1 MQKKG
6 ALLLLIPLI
15 LVIIIAI
22 VWEDEEPVTVPIPVE
37 NTTEVITQTDTTS
50 QEEERFKLDQ
60 KQDDLPVK
68 DTKEETPVETTDI
81 SIPEKMTET
90 FKLVNT
96 KAQDYQVTLT
106 DEKITLLQND
116 KPIILINLFATW
128 CPPCIAQVAYLNDLQ
143 KKHEKELFIA
153 GILTHDKLDTPS
165 LETFMTQQQVNY
177 FISDSEEN
185 DLFANFLAQRLHL
198 DQNFSI
204 PLTVMYVDGNYF
216 THYEGSVPVEM
227 IEYDIQ
233 QAKKQLKSR

>member
-1 MQKKG
+1 MHKKG

-22 VWEDEEPVTVPIPVE
+22 VWEDEEPVATPIPFE
-37 NTTEVITQTDTTS
+37 NTTEIITKKDTTS
-50 QEEERFKLDQ
+50 QDEQRFKLE
-60 KQDDLPVK
+60 
-68 DTKEETPVETTDI
+68 TKRAEPMVESVEKETPKASTDMVI
-81 SIPEKMTET
+81 SQKSVET

-96 KAQDYQVTLT
+96 KAQSHQVTLS
-106 DEKITLLQND
+106 DETISLLQEE
-116 KPIILINLFATW
+116 KPIILVNLFATW
-128 CPPCIAQVAYLNDLQ
+128 CPPCIGQLAYLNDLQ
-143 KKHEKELFIA
+143 KKHQKELFVM
-153 GILTHDKLDTPS
+153 GILTHDKLDGNS
-165 LETFMTQQQVNY
+165 LDTLMAKQQVNY
-177 FISDSEEN
+177 FISHSEEN
-185 DLFANFLAQRLHL
+185 DLFAGYLAQDLQL